1 MKFLILSFLLVS
13 ICSGGGGFPIQMLTK
28 CGISKETIDG
38 VQSVIDEHS
47 AMIKIANSNKRAKKT
62 EIDSLK
68 ADIDLYLDEHAS
80 DDDKKRWIE
89 CFTKN
94 NS

>member
-1 MKFLILSFLLVS
+1 
-13 ICSGGGGFPIQMLTK
+13 MLTK

-47 AMIKIANSNKRAKKT
+47 VFLKRLLRYWKIFQAMIKIANSNKRAKKT

-80 DDDKKRWIE
+80 DDDKVGFLI
-89 CFTKN
+89 
-94 NS
+94 